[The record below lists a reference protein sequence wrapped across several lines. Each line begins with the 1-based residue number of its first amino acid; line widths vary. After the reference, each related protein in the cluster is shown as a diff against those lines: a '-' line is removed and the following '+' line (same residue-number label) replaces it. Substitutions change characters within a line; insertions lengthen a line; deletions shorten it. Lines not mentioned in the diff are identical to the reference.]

1 MTRNE
6 WGLPVA
12 SSDDELDEHGL
23 LKKAV
28 VEAIQKLELAQLN
41 NTSRPHARLLE
52 WEALHI
58 LRKAMRGEK

>member
-28 VEAIQKLELAQLN
+28 VEAINKLELAQHGQ
-41 NTSRPHARLLE
+41 TITPHIRLLT
-52 WEALHI
+52 WEALHV